1 MCIAKD
7 QFEII
12 MIITL
17 GKSTWKLIIE
27 SVMFNHD
34 TPWENIFYF
43 IQKSYGI
50 QESDIFTI

>member
-34 TPWENIFYF
+34 TPWKNIFYF
-43 IQKSYGI
+43 IQKCYGI
-50 QESDIFTI
+50 KELDIFKI